1 MKIKRIYTGLV
12 MILLVGI
19 MLASFAINTSA
30 QGNILSVNSGD
41 GFSTWFISG
50 EQTMVINGFDLRSYG
65 LSLPVTIDAVRISVN
80 TPVPGAPV
88 VAVVYQDANGG
99 SPVDAQLV
107 ASKTVTI
114 DQAGVARV
122 QLDAPAIIEAPVAW
136 VGFYLPVDFQFYGDT
151 SGSSVLSY
159 WAWSPDGGFNLS
171 ELSTALV
178 VGPADGT
185 APVNIDMGGKARITA
200 EIRQVPVNPAEAV
213 AESTDAVAPE
223 TTVDPEST
231 AEATQSVNVISAGV
245 SDQLVTSTD
254 GNLLDSYEDCAEVLY
269 DPLDI
274 RVTGRGGFYMYCR
287 NNVTQASTGQV
298 VGGDGRNYERTSYL
312 YEVNAAGDYK
322 ADENDAERLKVAVTH
337 CMIVA
342 PEDVDRAKI
351 GIAYGSPRT
360 WRILDTTVFGNVA
373 CAEVTHSGNIALFL
387 RRTGAENY
395 RNVNLTFAGE
405 PTLSPLPLRCG
416 VTTEI
421 FVSVVNDGF
430 ESTISPVIIG
440 VEQITF
446 LEDGAEYLAQV
457 QTYEIPVLDPG
468 ESFDF
473 TTSDISFAS
482 FPGLDNEIRFLIDY
496 ENEIPEI
503 NESDNAVF
511 RQSTMIRDKNVICP
525 DFPTLTPLPTKTITP
540 TPTPTP
546 LPAEFAFVQVHNSQI
561 NAKNELILELE
572 MRCSGQQKCLNPS
585 FQVISHVN
593 GLDQR
598 PYLLP
603 PIINFTTA
611 GVDTVVQ
618 LVSPNANNVLRYAL
632 QRFQGQSF
640 INSSSVHRFTMA
652 FELRDTVDPGDV
664 IDIEIILH
672 SSNDIN
678 PNNNEAPPI
687 QVVVP

>member
-19 MLASFAINTSA
+19 MLASFAVNTSA

-122 QLDAPAIIEAPVAW
+122 QLDAPAVIEAPVAW

-245 SDQLVTSTD
+245 SNQLVTSTD

-342 PEDVDRAKI
+342 PEDIDRAKI

-360 WRILDTTVFGNVA
+360 WRILDTTIFGNVA

-405 PTLSPLPLRCG
+405 PTLSPFPLRCA
-416 VTTEI
+416 VTTEMFI
-421 FVSVVNDGF
+421 SIVNDGF

-446 LEDGAEYLAQV
+446 LDGAELLAQV

-482 FPGLDNEIRFLIDY
+482 LPGLDNEIRFLIDY

-503 NESDNAVF
+503 NESDNAIF

-525 DFPTLTPLPTKTITP
+525 DLPTLTPLPTGTFTP
-540 TPTPTP
+540 TPTATP
-546 LPAEFAFVQVHNSQI
+546 EQSEFAFIQVHDSNV
-561 NAKNELILELE
+561 NADNKLILDLE
-572 MRCSGQQKCLNPS
+572 MRCGGKNKCLNAS
-585 FQVISHVN
+585 FHIISQIN
-593 GLDQR
+593 GANQR
-598 PYLLP
+598 PYTVP
-603 PIINFTTA
+603 PTFNFVTA
-611 GVDTVVQ
+611 GVDSVVQ
-618 LVSPNANNVLRYAL
+618 LLSPTKGNLIRYVL

-640 INSSSVHRFTMA
+640 VNSSSTHRFTMA
-652 FELRDTVDPGDV
+652 FNLKDTVNSGDV
-664 IDIEIILH
+664 IDINIIVQ
-672 SSNDIN
+672 SDNDIN
-678 PNNNEAPPI
+678 PDNNASPPI